1 MKQYLSSIL
10 VLSTIKTDLF
20 AAEAGMPQLD
30 PTYWAS
36 QAFWLI
42 LVFSL
47 LYISISKF
55 FLPKIKSGLEDREK
69 KINDDLNEAKNLKD
83 LAELKQNEYTN
94 IIENAKKDSLKII
107 TDSKNELNSNIAEK
121 KIAIEKEIEKEIQK
135 AHSEILQLK
144 ASSIN
149 DINFISEELS
159 SKIIE
164 DISGD
169 KLNNSSIEAAV
180 SEVSKNNIEKYL

>member
-1 MKQYLSSIL
+1 MRLIL
-10 VLSTIKTDLF
+10 FATLAFVAIQHNVL

-36 QAFWLI
+36 QTFWLI

-55 FLPKIKSGLEDREK
+55 FLPKIKNGLENREK

-83 LAELKQNEYTN
+83 LAEIKQDEYKD

-107 TDSKNELNSNIAEK
+107 VDSKNKLNSDIAEK
-121 KIAIEKEIEKEIQK
+121 KIAIEKEIEQEIQK
-135 AHSEILQLK
+135 AYKEILQLK
-144 ASSIN
+144 KNSIK
-149 DINFISEELS
+149 DINYISEKLS

-169 KLNNSSIEAAV
+169 KLNSSSIEATV
-180 SEVSKNNIEKYL
+180 SEVSKNNIGKFL